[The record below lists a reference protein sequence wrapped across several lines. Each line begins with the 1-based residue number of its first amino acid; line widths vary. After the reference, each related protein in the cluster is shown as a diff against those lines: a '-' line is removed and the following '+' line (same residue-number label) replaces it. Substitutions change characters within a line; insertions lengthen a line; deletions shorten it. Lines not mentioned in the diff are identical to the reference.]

1 MKKIVVA
8 FFVTLFL
15 TGCAGND
22 QANETP
28 SKGSTTKTKDSKKGK
43 ANTTNTTTPATA
55 KATDGPKLDF
65 IKSIPGSVDGCGEFF
80 TYDSLKLKDEK
91 YIFLSDMGDMAII
104 RIKGKDIVLK
114 KSTRE
119 SKQINAISSVEVYYA
134 VGYKVVLR
142 KKEEKEIDEFYEYSG
157 TLQVTGKKL
166 KVTYKVRGEG
176 GC

>member
-1 MKKIVVA
+1 MKKIVFA
-8 FFVTLFL
+8 FLVVLQI

-22 QANETP
+22 QSNETP
-28 SKGSTTKTKDSKKGK
+28 EKGSTTKTKDSKKGK
-43 ANTTNTTTPATA
+43 SNTTNTTTTTAA
-55 KATDGPKLDF
+55 KAPNGLLDY

-80 TYDSLKLKDEK
+80 TYDSLKLKEEK
-91 YIFLSDMGDMAII
+91 YIFLSDMGDMAMI

-142 KKEEKEIDEFYEYSG
+142 KKEEKEIDRFYEYSG
-157 TLQVTGKKL
+157 TIQISGKKV
-166 KVTYKVRGEG
+166 KTTIKVRGEG